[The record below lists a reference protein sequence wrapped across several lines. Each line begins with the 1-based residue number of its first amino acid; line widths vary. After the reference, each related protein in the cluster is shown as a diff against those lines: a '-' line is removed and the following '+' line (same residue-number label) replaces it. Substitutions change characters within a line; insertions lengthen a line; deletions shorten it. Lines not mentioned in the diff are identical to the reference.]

1 MKRIITGVSIVLLIC
16 IGFINCTQQSDF
28 PSIKGPYL
36 GQKPPGIIPEVFAP
50 GIISTEK
57 SELNSVFSSDGKEFY
72 YSIYTPEP
80 VERYTIWYT
89 KMIDGVWTKPEIA
102 SFCSEYTDVDM
113 SFSPDGKRMY
123 FCSRRPV
130 PGNPKPEYYIW
141 YSNRLKDHS
150 WSEPIMMDF
159 PVNTPFSETYP
170 TFTKNGRM
178 YLSSNRN
185 GSIGSKDVYSID
197 HVDGKYTNVV
207 NLGDSINTEYGEG
220 DTFISSDESYMIISC
235 WGRPE
240 GKGMDISFKK
250 EDNSWTQKVNIE
262 KTLNWNIVGGC
273 PYVSP
278 DGKYFFFTSNGDIYW
293 VSSKII
299 EKLRPLELLKK
310 E

>member
-1 MKRIITGVSIVLLIC
+1 MKHIIFGLGLVLLLC
-16 IGFINCTQQSDF
+16 IGFVNRAGAQQNDL
-28 PSIKGPYL
+28 PLLKGAYL
-36 GQKPPGIIPEVFAP
+36 GQKPPGSIPEVFAP
-50 GIISTEK
+50 GFISTDK

-80 VERYTIWYT
+80 VGKYTIWHT
-89 KMIDGVWTKPEIA
+89 RMIDGVWTKPEIP
-102 SFCSEYTDVDM
+102 SFGSEHTDVDM
-113 SFSPDGKRMY
+113 SFSPDGKRIY

-150 WSEPIMMDF
+150 WSEPVLMDF

-178 YLSSNRN
+178 YVASNRT

-197 HVDGKYTNVV
+197 YVDGKYTNAV

-220 DTFISSDESYMIISC
+220 DTFISPDESYMIIAC

-250 EDNSWTQKVNIE
+250 EADLDIEAHSRFGQVMVKGPIEQKEQANNYFRGRAGNG
-262 KTLNWNIVGGC
+262 KTLVRLTTFNGNIDV
-273 PYVSP
+273 
-278 DGKYFFFTSNGDIYW
+278 N
-293 VSSKII
+293 
-299 EKLRPLELLKK
+299 LKD
-310 E
+310 